1 LNSKKVQNSIDI
13 SFYCCYSKKVGSI
26 RFLASMFLPVAQRV
40 KFTVAGVKNVHQLN
54 GADLQNLSEDG
65 GLSRPALKP

>member
-1 LNSKKVQNSIDI
+1 
-13 SFYCCYSKKVGSI
+13 
-26 RFLASMFLPVAQRV
+26 LPVAQGV

-54 GADLQNLSEDG
+54 GADLQNLSEDE

>member
-1 LNSKKVQNSIDI
+1 
-13 SFYCCYSKKVGSI
+13 
-26 RFLASMFLPVAQRV
+26 MFLPVAQGV

-65 GLSRPALKP
+65 GLSQPALKP